1 MYFTDSISIKL
12 DETDS
17 VFDIKLQIT
26 LNMIMILQFAIITS
40 YYSQVIVVNSLSTQF
55 CPKRNKT
62 IFVHMLKCF
71 LTPS

>member
-26 LNMIMILQFAIITS
+26 LNMIMILQFAAITS
-40 YYSQVIVVNSLSTQF
+40 YYSQVILVNSLSTQF
-55 CPKRNKT
+55 CPIRT
-62 IFVHMLKCF
+62 VHEYIFI
-71 LTPS
+71 